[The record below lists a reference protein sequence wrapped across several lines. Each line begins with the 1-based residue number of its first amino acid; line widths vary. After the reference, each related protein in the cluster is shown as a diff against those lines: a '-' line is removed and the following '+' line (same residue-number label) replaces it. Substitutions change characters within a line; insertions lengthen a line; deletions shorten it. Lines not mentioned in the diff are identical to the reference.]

1 MAEFVES
8 KSVFLVSSDSEKFE
22 VPIEIAEM
30 SKYLKE
36 MIDPTTEEA
45 QEIPVTDV
53 STPILSKV
61 IEFLKNHKL
70 QPMNEI
76 RKPLQSANMAEAV
89 QEWYANFITVGVT
102 QEVLFDLILAA
113 NYLDIK
119 PLLELSCATVA
130 SLIDRKS
137 PDEIRTLFGI
147 EGEFVQVDEQQVR
160 EQNNWWEEEKKE

>member
-76 RKPLQSANMAEAV
+76 RKVRKNKNKIFDDSA
-89 QEWYANFITVGVT
+89 
-102 QEVLFDLILAA
+102 
-113 NYLDIK
+113 
-119 PLLELSCATVA
+119 
-130 SLIDRKS
+130 
-137 PDEIRTLFGI
+137 
-147 EGEFVQVDEQQVR
+147 
-160 EQNNWWEEEKKE
+160 